1 MQAKAAEKA
10 EVTLAGIIEKLGTT
24 YTNASADKQHSA
36 AVAAL
41 VAPRRKAMLS

>member
-1 MQAKAAEKA
+1 MKSF
-10 EVTLAGIIEKLGTT
+10 GTT

-41 VAPRRKAMLS
+41 VAQAKLAGSMT